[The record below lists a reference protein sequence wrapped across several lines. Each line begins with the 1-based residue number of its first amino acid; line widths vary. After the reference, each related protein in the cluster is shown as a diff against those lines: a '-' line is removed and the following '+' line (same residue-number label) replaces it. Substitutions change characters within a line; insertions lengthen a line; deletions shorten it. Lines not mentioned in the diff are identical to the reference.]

1 MAAIDKIIPKRL
13 NYDGDERTVSNGD
26 MVDAQNITLSI
37 DGDGSFGVMK
47 NIKGTIPG
55 SPATPEDAVI
65 NRELN
70 IAVGEVSDDQRG
82 FIYYA
87 VYSNAGNHSIYQYNT
102 STNTYRIV
110 YRNAA
115 LNFSEDCFVKMDV
128 VNGEFQ
134 QDGELQTILYFTDNV
149 NPPRKINV
157 DRALASQYD
166 AYFGD
171 RLEYAINTI
180 KAAPVHPPTASFAD
194 DIDIELNNI
203 RGATLQFA
211 TQIIYKDGEESAI
224 SPYSKLAVANSS
236 VFSGLEEY
244 GYGFSPNTENVC
256 LVKLNIINDIA
267 SPSFQEAEA
276 VRLLARTSNT
286 GNFFVVDEFSL
297 NEDLVRNVFGVDK
310 TIYATGSQEYRFYN
324 DVLGRII
331 PTTTV
336 DKMYDS
342 VPHKAE
348 GQTVSGNRL
357 MFSNYEEGYP
367 NVNVRGNMTVKYGK
381 GIDGYTSLISSE
393 NLEDAIT
400 ENHSAFNFTIDV
412 PALFGLNIDDTI
424 PAQTTVTI
432 SMEFSPTAG
441 SITSD
446 PVAQPLFKIDG
457 LRTRFDGYSQSR
469 TSQSTTLYGTS
480 LPLSNP
486 VNPYDDASSANISIV
501 FTTNEETTV
510 SDLTQII
517 ANNFA
522 SLEGTIVKY
531 KVENWTQGDP
541 FQEVFINQIN
551 GGDVYDEIDS
561 SINSTGSAFAYNHD
575 WEEAYPGV
583 FRGVSPVSIGYTLNT
598 GYGGLFDATYKF
610 TTQTNPDGVVTVT
623 PFIDDLNV
631 MDIVGSS
638 DYEENSIIEMVPT
651 ASFSVWTYKESDS
664 SQEISINGADLIGPG
679 FNVFGTT
686 TPLVW
691 NPAAEATR
699 AFLDFGFKSGALH
712 KLGVVY
718 YDKFNRSGFVNELG
732 TVYAGWYNDPDRIN
746 DDGEVFAGPPAIEV
760 EITSDPPEWADS
772 YQIVYPGNGSV
783 SDFMQYTVGG
793 AYPARVGDL
802 DFTTSATRNVD
813 INSRRL
819 YVNLETLQQ
828 YKADKSTARD
838 YSFTKGD
845 KLRVV
850 SFRGPDENFTIDPV
864 LLGEKYVGATDG
876 TIIEFEVVGV
886 EVLVANEQNPIAF
899 KMNSAGNAEETIDS
913 SNDILDEHIGTF
925 LVLENSAISSGALGI
940 DGDILKYKGLDWNSV
955 VRAIDTDE
963 SNVIDPDTNLE
974 AYRYFDGSEPTSSV
988 NNWQKQVVV
997 EIYSPKLSTGS
1008 EVFYEIGESRRIG
1021 RYEPG
1026 ENLHGPSFLVMS
1038 GDVNYRPVPCKGMW
1052 YGDHDDDGA
1061 PYTFNHGDPDEWR
1074 YETKNIENNFV
1085 IETSDDKSWSRGR
1098 PHVKLETAAT
1108 VRRFN
1113 GITYSDAY
1121 NEDVAILTL
1130 SSFNASLANFYSLSS
1145 KYGAARYISDYGDI
1159 GSLIA
1164 VQENKFSQTSVDKS
1178 IITDAAGQSNVALST
1193 NVLGTTKY
1201 YNGDY
1206 GCANHPES
1214 VLVQDNDVYFFDRS
1228 RQKVLRFAGGQL
1240 FPISDKG
1247 AASLFEKETDKFNR
1261 SFSMNQGK
1269 IVSGYDP
1276 SDDQYFITFRPTTLA
1291 LNYSLDESEEDG
1303 LEDVSE
1309 ETNNS
1314 YSFALWFRINI
1325 EEAATSQQSRFNIL
1339 SDYEWLTPPAPTL
1352 FIDTLFSTN
1361 LEVSIGDGFPQLVFE
1376 QRLRPNIPTGI
1387 TNSTTFSL
1395 VADIT
1400 NPEDWQHCCVI
1411 VDTSSQLIKMYLNG
1425 ELVASVSNDTTG
1437 GFPVEEN
1444 NYNGVGGRTGLDG
1457 SFAPYLDFD
1466 PTPLRVG
1473 RRVGYHSLYP
1483 FIGEIDDISF
1493 FDEALSEAEVST
1505 VFSGGPFPESV
1516 KAFYPFTQGST
1527 SDTISGLDGA
1537 AFGAPETGIDK
1548 DGFADGS
1555 FYFSG
1560 SSGQYVDLP
1569 SFRAIIP
1576 REEQQVEIVEVTPDV
1591 SPEIVYEVNDGNP
1604 YSGLTVSY
1612 DVSQSNG
1619 VWTSRHTFYPN
1630 LYSNQNNR
1638 MFSAIYVNN
1647 TFTDSNPLMFH
1658 RHADNVAKNNRSTF
1672 YNQPTDESFAR
1683 VVSNVSPS
1691 AVKVYDAISYEGNTG
1706 GFNVKIESSDGS
1718 RTRVMDLFDKR
1729 ENSYYISV
1737 GRDVSTNS
1745 TSQITGVGNCIGV
1758 DGIGLTGSMQ
1768 MDSSLIGI
1776 PIMVG
1781 SIVKR
1786 YNPDTE
1792 SLENIGPFPEQEI
1805 TVQGVNDGGVIQTS
1819 AVDASSAIGYPIVL
1833 ITSSEIDGDSIRGHY
1848 ALIKLSK
1855 TSNIKYEVY
1864 CVNAHVTLSNLHH
1877 SR

>member
-55 SPATPEDAVI
+55 TPATPEDAVV
-65 NRELN
+65 NAELN
-70 IAVGEVSDDQRG
+70 VAVGQVSDDQRG

-87 VYSNAGNHSIYQYNT
+87 VYSNEGNHTIYQYNT
-102 STNTYRIV
+102 SNDTYRIV

-115 LNFSEDCFVKMDV
+115 LSFDEDCFVKMDV

-180 KAAPVHPPTASFAD
+180 KAAPVYPPTASFAD

-236 VFSGLEEY
+236 VFLGLEEY
-244 GYGFSPNTENVC
+244 GYGFSPNTKNVC

-324 DVLGRII
+324 DVLGRIV

-367 NVNVRGNMTVKYGK
+367 NVNVSGNMTVKYG
-381 GIDGYTSLISSE
+381 GSIDGYTSLILNE
-393 NLEDAIT
+393 NIEDAIT
-400 ENHSAFNFTIDV
+400 ENHSAFNFAIDV

-424 PAQTTVTI
+424 PAQTTVTL
-432 SMEFSPTAG
+432 SMEFSPTASSISTVIG
-441 SITSD
+441 NLFRINDVRIKGELGPFFGPGNTFSVDTEGFIIGNSLPMDEPAYPFDNASAQNLSITFVTDEETSISEITQLISNNILNTVVPVEYMVSNYSSGVALGQNSGTLSVPSAGLFMGSSEDSATDVVLGFNSGSAGSGPTSYKINYKFNTFVNPLGQIFVFPEVDSLNLDNLIGSSSSFSNRTVEVIPTLTFELFAYSD
-446 PVAQPLFKIDG
+446 SGSFVEEDNSSDQEV
-457 LRTRFDGYSQSR
+457 
-469 TSQSTTLYGTS
+469 TS
-480 LPLSNP
+480 LINT
-486 VNPYDDASSANISIV
+486 NITS
-501 FTTNEETTV
+501 
-510 SDLTQII
+510 
-517 ANNFA
+517 
-522 SLEGTIVKY
+522 
-531 KVENWTQGDP
+531 
-541 FQEVFINQIN
+541 
-551 GGDVYDEIDS
+551 
-561 SINSTGSAFAYNHD
+561 
-575 WEEAYPGV
+575 
-583 FRGVSPVSIGYTLNT
+583 
-598 GYGGLFDATYKF
+598 
-610 TTQTNPDGVVTVT
+610 
-623 PFIDDLNV
+623 
-631 MDIVGSS
+631 
-638 DYEENSIIEMVPT
+638 
-651 ASFSVWTYKESDS
+651 
-664 SQEISINGADLIGPG
+664 
-679 FNVFGTT
+679 

-691 NPAAEATR
+691 NPAADATR
-699 AFLDFGFKSGALH
+699 AFLDFGFKSGAIH

-783 SDFMQYTVGG
+783 SDFVQYNVGS

-802 DFTTSATRNVD
+802 DFDTPATRNVD

-819 YVNLETLQQ
+819 YVSLETLQQ

-850 SFRGPDENFTIDPV
+850 SLRGPDENFTIDPS
-864 LLGEKYVGATDG
+864 LLGELYADATDE

-886 EVLVANEQNPIAF
+886 EVLAANEQNPIAF
-899 KMNSAGNAEETIDS
+899 KKNATGDAETTIGTA
-913 SNDILDEHIGTF
+913 NDIQDEHIGTF
-925 LVLENSAISSGALGI
+925 LVLENSAISSGALGL
-940 DGDILKYKGLDWNSV
+940 DGNALKYRGFDWNSV
-955 VRAIDTDE
+955 VRAINTTE
-963 SNVIDPDTNLE
+963 SNIIDPDTNLE
-974 AYRYFDGSEPTSSV
+974 AYRYVDESSPTASV
-988 NNWQKQVVV
+988 NNWRKQVVV
-997 EIYSPKLSTGS
+997 EIYSPKLSTGN

-1021 RYEPG
+1021 RYGPG
-1026 ENLHGPSFLVMS
+1026 ENLHGPAFLVTS

-1061 PYTFNHGDPDEWR
+1061 PYTFNHDEPDEWR
-1074 YETKNIENNFV
+1074 YETKNLENNFV
-1085 IETSDDKSWSRGR
+1085 IETNDDKSWSRGR
-1098 PHVKLETAAT
+1098 PHVKLESAAT
-1108 VRRFN
+1108 IRRFN

-1130 SSFNASLANFYSLSS
+1130 SSFNASLVNYYSLSS

-1178 IITDAAGQSNVALST
+1178 LITDAAGQSNVALST

-1261 SFSMNQGK
+1261 SFSMDQGK

-1276 SDDQYFITFRPTTLA
+1276 NDDQYFITFRPTSLA
-1291 LNYSLDESEEDG
+1291 LNYTLDESETE

-1309 ETNNS
+1309 GTNNS
-1314 YSFALWFRINI
+1314 YSFAVWFRMN
-1325 EEAATSQQSRFNIL
+1325 EAMLTAQQSYFTIL
-1339 SDYEWLTPPAPTL
+1339 SDYRYFDDPAPTIG
-1352 FIDTLFSTN
+1352 IDTLFSTN
-1361 LEVSIGDGFPQLVFE
+1361 LEVSLGDGDPQLVFVH
-1376 QRLRPNIPTGI
+1376 RLGVDIPTGL
-1387 TNSTTFSL
+1387 TNNTTFVL
-1395 VADIT
+1395 TGDIT
-1400 NPEDWQHCCVI
+1400 TPDEWQHCCIV
-1411 VDTSSQLIKMYLNG
+1411 VDTSDQLIKMYLNG
-1425 ELVASVSNDTTG
+1425 ELVDSVSNDTTG
-1437 GFPVEEN
+1437 FFPVEEN
-1444 NYNGVGGRTGLDG
+1444 NYNGVGGKTSPDG
-1457 SFAPYLDFD
+1457 TFLPYLDFD
-1466 PTPLRVG
+1466 QTELRVG
-1473 RRVGYHSLYP
+1473 RRVGYSNLYP

-1493 FDEALSEAEVST
+1493 FNEALTDLEVST
-1505 VFSGGPFPESV
+1505 ISGGGVYPDSVQAFFPFI
-1516 KAFYPFTQGST
+1516 QGT
-1527 SDTISGLDGA
+1527 VSDVISGL
-1537 AFGAPETGIDK
+1537 FGVAVGSPELGSDRN
-1548 DGFADGS
+1548 GFAGGS
-1555 FYFSG
+1555 FFFSG
-1560 SSGQYVDLP
+1560 DESQYVSLP
-1569 SFRAIIP
+1569 PLRQIIP
-1576 REEQQVEIVEVTPDV
+1576 REEQEVEIIEVEPATIPPPSYSANQD
-1591 SPEIVYEVNDGNP
+1591 NP
-1604 YSGLTVSY
+1604 YAGLTVSY

-1619 VWTSRHTFYPN
+1619 IWTSRHTFFPN

-1638 MFSAIYVNN
+1638 MFSAVNVVN
-1647 TFTDSNPLMFH
+1647 TFVDSTALMFH
-1658 RHADNVAKNNRSTF
+1658 KHADNFLKNNRSTF
-1672 YNQPTDESFAR
+1672 YAQPTAESFAR
-1683 VVSNVSPS
+1683 VVSNSSPS
-1691 AVKVYDAISYEGNTG
+1691 AVKVYDAISYEGDTA
-1706 GFNVKIESSDGS
+1706 GFNVRIESSDGA
-1718 RTRVMDLFDKR
+1718 RTNVMNHFDKR
-1729 ENSYYISV
+1729 EDSYYINA
-1737 GRDVSTNS
+1737 GRDTTANS
-1745 TSQITGVGNCIGV
+1745 TSQITGIGNCIGIA
-1758 DGIGLTGSMQ
+1758 DLTGNIQ

-1776 PIMVG
+1776 PVMVG
-1781 SIVKR
+1781 SVIKR
-1786 YNPDTE
+1786 YNADTQ
-1792 SLENIGPFPEQEI
+1792 SLENIGTSPDEEV
-1805 TVQGVNDGGVIQTS
+1805 TVLDVLEDGVIQTS
-1819 AVDASSAIGYPIVL
+1819 AVDASSAIGSPIVL
-1833 ITSSEIDGDSIRGHY
+1833 ITNSEIDGDSIRGHY
-1848 ALIKLSK
+1848 ALIKLSN
-1855 TSNIKYEVY
+1855 TANNKYEVY
-1864 CVNAHVTLSNLHH
+1864 CVNAHVTLSNLNH